1 VVLSSAQRPW
11 QTRTRETT
19 YTSTIATL
27 EDVTHNLEA
36 APKSCDLAGF
46 GGRSLFTLPP
56 LTPPD
61 DAPFPNSRSSAWLPS
76 LDTSAGQ
83 QGRYWPGLNTNVSQ
97 SGQAASHTLPTPP
110 SADNLDLKPPR
121 LSRQGYS
128 NMATVA
134 VPSMGMPTSLDALNA
149 PSSLTARRQATANLP
164 NFELPP
170 PSNLQFANNS
180 NQRFHQL
187 PNLNGMQSSS
197 ASVSVGNL
205 LTPPSNSASDSVS
218 SVSSSMNNSS
228 NTPTNQGILTYTP
241 TWWAAGSTPSGFHT
255 GYTPPQPWSGHNSLL
270 PPRSMFSPPSQ
281 PFLRNTN
288 NSPTVSESQS
298 LPPPPYDLNS
308 LNSLPPFQSHLSM
321 SGSPNL
327 PTTSQ
332 QQQNVIHALMNPP
345 HSMPG
350 PTQLS
355 PVDTGDG
362 SNQKLPPTP
371 TMYGGPQSSSTPQQ
385 ATFSYPGPSPVQQS
399 PHSASAPESRASL
412 PVSQPSGGHDHA
424 HSPFIR
430 PPYPSYSLPP
440 MPGPVMTNVNNPH
453 GQPTMV
459 SSMQQGMI
467 PPEYNSSYVANNQS
481 LYGSQQPQAGQ
492 PSTVERPFKCD
503 QCPQSFNRNHDLK
516 RHKRI
521 HLAVK
526 PFPCNHCDK
535 SFSRKDALK
544 VSRSKPQKTPLIYTP
559 H

>member
-1 VVLSSAQRPW
+1 
-11 QTRTRETT
+11 
-19 YTSTIATL
+19 
-27 EDVTHNLEA
+27 LEA

-46 GGRSLFTLPP
+46 SGRNLFTLPP

-61 DAPFPNSRSSAWLPS
+61 DVPFPNSRSSAWLPS

-83 QGRYWPGLNTNVSQ
+83 QGRYWPGPNTNISQ

-110 SADNLDLKPPR
+110 SVDNLDLKPPR

-134 VPSMGMPTSLDALNA
+134 VSSMGMPTPLDALNA

-170 PSNLQFANNS
+170 PSNLQFTNNS
-180 NQRFHQL
+180 NQRFHHL

-218 SVSSSMNNSS
+218 SVSSSMNNS
-228 NTPTNQGILTYTP
+228 NTPSNQGILTYTP
-241 TWWAAGSTPSGFHT
+241 TWWAAGSTPGGFHT

-270 PPRSMFSPPSQ
+270 PPRGLFSPSSQ

-298 LPPPPYDLNS
+298 LPPPPYD

-345 HSMPG
+345 HNMPG

-355 PVDTGDG
+355 PIDAGDG

-385 ATFSYPGPSPVQQS
+385 ASFSYPGPSPVQQS
-399 PHSASAPESRASL
+399 PHSASAPESRISL
-412 PVSQPSGGHDHA
+412 PVSQPSGSHDHA
-424 HSPFIR
+424 QSPFLR

-440 MPGPVMTNVNNPH
+440 MPGPVMTNVNNPN

-459 SSMQQGMI
+459 GSMI
-467 PPEYNSSYVANNQS
+467 SPEYNSTYLANNQS
-481 LYGSQQPQAGQ
+481 LYGGQQPQAGQ
-492 PSTVERPFKCD
+492 PPTVERPFKCD

-544 VSRSKPQKTPLIYTP
+544 VSQKEPPPPKFSLIHHTNICYSDISS
-559 H
+559 

>member
-1 VVLSSAQRPW
+1 MLRRSRLVLSCAQRPR
-11 QTRTRETT
+11 QTRQGHLH
-19 YTSTIATL
+19 STIATL
-27 EDVTHNLEA
+27 EDFTHNLEA
-36 APKSCDLAGF
+36 APKSCDPAGF
-46 GGRSLFTLPP
+46 GARSLFTLPP

-83 QGRYWPGLNTNVSQ
+83 QGRYWPGPNTNISQ
-97 SGQAASHTLPTPP
+97 SGQAVSHTLPTPP

-121 LSRQGYS
+121 LSQQGYS
-128 NMATVA
+128 SMATVA

-170 PSNLQFANNS
+170 PSNLQFTN

-205 LTPPSNSASDSVS
+205 LTPPSNSAPDSVS
-218 SVSSSMNNSS
+218 SVSSSMNGS
-228 NTPTNQGILTYTP
+228 NTPSNQGILTYTP

-255 GYTPPQPWSGHNSLL
+255 GYTPQPWSGHNSLL
-270 PPRSMFSPPSQ
+270 PPRNMFSPSSQ

-288 NSPTVSESQS
+288 NSPTVGESQS

-308 LNSLPPFQSHLSM
+308 LNSLPPFQSHLSL

-350 PTQLS
+350 PAQLS
-355 PVDTGDG
+355 PVDAGDG

-371 TMYGGPQSSSTPQQ
+371 TMYGGSQSSSTPQQ
-385 ATFSYPGPSPVQQS
+385 TTFSYPGPSPVQQS
-399 PHSASAPESRASL
+399 PHSASAPESRVSL
-412 PVSQPSGGHDHA
+412 PASQPSGSHDHTQN
-424 HSPFIR
+424 HFVR

-440 MPGPVMTNVNNPH
+440 MPGPVMTNVNSPN
-453 GQPTMV
+453 GQMTMV
-459 SSMQQGMI
+459 GSMI
-467 PPEYNSSYVANNQS
+467 PPTYNSGYAANNQNI
-481 LYGSQQPQAGQ
+481 YGSQQPQAGQ
-492 PSTVERPFKCD
+492 PPTVERPFKCD

-526 PFPCNHCDK
+526 PFPCTHCDK

-544 VSRSKPQKTPLIYTP
+544 VSRRKPKMPSLIR
-559 H
+559 HN

>member
-1 VVLSSAQRPW
+1 
-11 QTRTRETT
+11 
-19 YTSTIATL
+19 
-27 EDVTHNLEA
+27 LEA

-46 GGRSLFTLPP
+46 GARSLFTLPP

-61 DAPFPNSRSSAWLPS
+61 DVPFPNSRSSAWLPS
-76 LDTSAGQ
+76 LDTSGGQ
-83 QGRYWPGLNTNVSQ
+83 QGRYWPGLNTNTSQ
-97 SGQAASHTLPTPP
+97 SGQAISHTLPTPP

-121 LSRQGYS
+121 LSQQAYS

-134 VPSMGMPTSLDALNA
+134 VPSMGMPTSLDALNP

-170 PSNLQFANNS
+170 PSNLQFTNNGS
-180 NQRFHQL
+180 QRFHQL
-187 PNLNGMQSSS
+187 PNLNGMQSNS
-197 ASVSVGNL
+197 ASVSLGNL
-205 LTPPSNSASDSVS
+205 LTPPSNSASDSAS
-218 SVSSSMNNSS
+218 PVSSSMNNS
-228 NTPTNQGILTYTP
+228 NTSSNQGILTYTP
-241 TWWAAGSTPSGFHT
+241 TWWATGTTPSGFHT
-255 GYTPPQPWSGHNSLL
+255 GFTPQPWSAHNPLQ
-270 PPRSMFSPPSQ
+270 PPRSMFSPSSQ
-281 PFLRNTN
+281 PFLRNIN
-288 NSPTVSESQS
+288 NSPSVGESQS
-298 LPPPPYDLNS
+298 LPPPPYD

-355 PVDTGDG
+355 PVDAGDG

-385 ATFSYPGPSPVQQS
+385 ATFSYSGPSPVQQS
-399 PHSASAPESRASL
+399 PHSASAPESRVSP
-412 PVSQPSGGHDHA
+412 PVTQPSGSHDHA
-424 HSPFIR
+424 QNHFVR

-440 MPGPVMTNVNNPH
+440 MPGPVMTNVNSPN
-453 GQPTMV
+453 GQMTIV
-459 SSMQQGMI
+459 GSMQQSMI
-467 PPEYNSSYVANNQS
+467 PPGYNSGYAASNQS
-481 LYGSQQPQAGQ
+481 LYGNQQPQAVQ
-492 PSTVERPFKCD
+492 PPTVERPFKCD

-544 VSRSKPQKTPLIYTP
+544 VSRRKQKKTPPLIYATLTSATATYP
-559 H
+559 RERLWEAW